1 MKHNQHM
8 KRITTSLF
16 FVMLTA
22 SVQGQKLEPLQVQAE
37 AGNAE
42 AQALLGDAYYFSE
55 EANYSEAVKWYRKAA
70 EQGHIRAQYT
80 LGQHYYFGE
89 GVPMDYIEAFT
100 WYSVA
105 SESQSDSEEDLEFS
119 NEAQTLLEDMEYD
132 LTPEQIQEVRAR
144 TQMRFQEIQA
154 WQEEQ

>member
-8 KRITTSLF
+8 KKITTILLF
-16 FVMLTA
+16 IILTA
-22 SVQGQKLEPLQVQAE
+22 GVQGQNLESLQVQAE

-42 AQALLGDAYYFSE
+42 AQSLLGDAFYFSE

-89 GVPMDYIEAFT
+89 GVPMDYVEAFT

-119 NEAQTLLEDMEYD
+119 EEAGTLLKDMEYD

-144 TQMRFQEIQA
+144 TQMRFQEIQSR
-154 WQEEQ
+154 QEEQ